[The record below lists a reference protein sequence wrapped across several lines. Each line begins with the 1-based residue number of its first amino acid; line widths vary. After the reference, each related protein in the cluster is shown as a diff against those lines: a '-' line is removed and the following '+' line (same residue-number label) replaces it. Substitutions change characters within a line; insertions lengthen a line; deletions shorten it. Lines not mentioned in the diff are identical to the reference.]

1 MRIAI
6 IRLSSLGDVVHTAAS
21 LQMIHRN
28 VPNSKISMVVDKRF
42 ADVLDHNPDIE
53 NVIKI
58 DLKGLLK
65 QKPFLASVRSEYR
78 RLSAFGPFDIV
89 IDLHGMIKSAIIAT
103 ILGGKKIGRRISR
116 ESLAKLFY
124 NQLIESPPIDS
135 SVDRVAAMITGCIG
149 CTFQPV
155 DLGFPEPYLFWTEE
169 DADITREFFSESD
182 RNILFVPGSSTP
194 HKDYPSEHFVQ
205 LSNILKENVMI
216 CHGGT
221 KELEAATR
229 IAEKSPYA
237 RVLPRLTL
245 NQLKAAIGRSDL
257 VVGGDTGPVHIASAC
272 GVPSI
277 TLFGTAKVCITQT
290 ESNRAIVAPSAKM
303 AHNSTLAQDCMSR
316 IAPTDVAR
324 VAREILDIMS

>member
-6 IRLSSLGDVVHTAAS
+6 IRLSSLGDVVHAAAS
-21 LQMIHRN
+21 LQVIRRN

-42 ADVLDHNPDIE
+42 ADVLDHQPDIE

-65 QKPFLASVRSEYR
+65 QRLFLAAVTSEKR
-78 RLSAFGPFDIV
+78 RLAAFGPFDLV

-103 ILGGKKIGRRISR
+103 ILGGKRIGRRVSR

-124 NQLIESPPIDS
+124 DQLIESPPIDS
-135 SVDRVAAMITGCIG
+135 SVDRVAAMIAGCIG
-149 CTFQPV
+149 CTFQPM
-155 DLGFPEPYLFWTEE
+155 DADFPKPYLFWDDE
-169 DADITREFFSESD
+169 DAVTTSTYFSETQ

-194 HKDYPSEHFVQ
+194 HKDYPFEHFVQ
-205 LSNILKENVMI
+205 LADMLKENILI
-216 CHGGT
+216 CHGSL
-221 KELEAATR
+221 KELESATR
-229 IAEKSPYA
+229 IAEMSPYA

-257 VVGGDTGPVHIASAC
+257 IIGGDTGPVHIASAC

-277 TLFGTAKVCITQT
+277 TLFGAAKVCIKQT
-290 ESNRAIVAPSAKM
+290 ERNRAISALPVKAVHNGT
-303 AHNSTLAQDCMSR
+303 AHDCMRR
-316 IAPTDVAR
+316 IAPGEVAR
-324 VAREILDIMS
+324 VAREILGIMS